1 MRGLRAGFIVCAG
14 ALFTSLV
21 LARVHPFG
29 DPGLSLLSASAP
41 PIMERSSVPPD
52 VRATLAAK
60 CADCHS
66 VQTHAPV
73 YGRFAPVSWLIER
86 DIVAGRQH
94 MNLSLWD
101 SYTAEEQQN
110 LKAKIAQQAKKGE
123 MPPPQYR
130 MIHWKAAINDADVEN
145 FAQWARAT
153 VVADRSAEATSVG
166 DPVRGKTI
174 FEKRCTGCHSME
186 QNREGPR
193 LQGVYGRVSG
203 TLPDFRYS
211 TALVKARIVWNDVS
225 LEQWLADPNI
235 LVPGNEMDFYVATRQ
250 ERRDLIRFLKQAS
263 SQ

>member
-1 MRGLRAGFIVCAG
+1 MRGLRAGLIVCAG
-14 ALFTSLV
+14 ALFTSLL

-29 DPGLSLLSASAP
+29 DPGLYSSKASAT
-41 PIMERSSVPPD
+41 PIMERSSVPPE
-52 VRATLAAK
+52 VRATLVAK
-60 CADCHS
+60 CADCQS
-66 VQTHAPV
+66 LQTHATT
-73 YGRFAPVSWLIER
+73 YGRFAPVSWLMER
-86 DIVAGRQH
+86 DIVTGRQH

-101 SYTAEEQQN
+101 SYTTDEQQT

-130 MIHWKAAINDADVEN
+130 MIHWKATMNGADVEN
-145 FAQWARAT
+145 FAQWARET
-153 VVADRSAEATSVG
+153 PVADRSTGQSSEG

-193 LQGVYGRVSG
+193 LSGVFGRSSG
-203 TLPDFRYS
+203 TVADFHYS